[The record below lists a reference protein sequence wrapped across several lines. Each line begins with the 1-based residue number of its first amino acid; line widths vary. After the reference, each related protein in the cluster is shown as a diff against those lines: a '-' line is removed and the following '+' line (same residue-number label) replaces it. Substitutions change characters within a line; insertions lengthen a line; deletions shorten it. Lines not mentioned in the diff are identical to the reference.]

1 MADNISELSTSPQI
15 ENHSS
20 SGKWA
25 FLRKVFRRKP
35 SASPLPQAQTLQVK
49 QTETPRSSAQI
60 PQNSGLEQLIKQLQS
75 GSERI
80 TAHRITLLYP
90 DFLKYLN
97 EDLKHKYAKDPKTMA
112 KIMERLNAGDYEVIE
127 MFARVMEAKYAGDIN
142 HKRTA
147 QIESRRIIPSTDR
160 SGAELLGLKKAEAR
174 LLAYEMYNKTAQAE
188 KRQSRAGLASG
199 LADWKI
205 ILSKPKHEVDWN
217 KELAKIPV
225 AFPGE
230 VVSQK

>member
-1 MADNISELSTSPQI
+1 MADNISELSKSPQI

-35 SASPLPQAQTLQVK
+35 PAPSLPQEQSPQVK
-49 QTETPRSSAQI
+49 QTEIPQSSVQI
-60 PQNSGLEQLIKQLQS
+60 PQDSGLEKLIKILQS

-97 EDLKHKYAKDPKTMA
+97 ENLKKKYAEDPETLA

-127 MFARVMEAKYAGDIN
+127 MFARVMEVKYAGDIN
-142 HKRTA
+142 QRRTA
-147 QIESRRIIPSTDR
+147 QIESKRIIPPTAG

-174 LLAYEMYNKTAQAE
+174 LLAYEMQNKTEQVE
-188 KRQSRAGLASG
+188 KRQSRAELASG

-205 ILSKPKHEVDWN
+205 ILSEPKHEVDWN